1 MAYRNCEILNPFTS
15 SALKSRKRVCGYF
28 SPSKAADEENS
39 DSWTCGE
46 GVGACTPVARGLGC
60 VEGVGVGVGLGPG
73 AAAICLA
80 SSAASSARLWAVSAL
95 WRLAASIA

>member
-1 MAYRNCEILNPFTS
+1 
-15 SALKSRKRVCGYF
+15 
-28 SPSKAADEENS
+28 
-39 DSWTCGE
+39 
-46 GVGACTPVARGLGC
+46 VGACTPVARGLGC